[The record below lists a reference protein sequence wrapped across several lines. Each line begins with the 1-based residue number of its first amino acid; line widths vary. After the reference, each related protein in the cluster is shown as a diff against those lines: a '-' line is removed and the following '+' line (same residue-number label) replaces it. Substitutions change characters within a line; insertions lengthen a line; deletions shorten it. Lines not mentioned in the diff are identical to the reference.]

1 MFFTLYEQLK
11 TQPLKEIHKMYET
24 EKQVPKTAWEIEFT
38 LTPAQREQRL
48 LDKIRRA
55 EHYVQQR
62 KQQRQLFQRNL
73 GMSLFEKCV
82 H

>member
-1 MFFTLYEQLK
+1 
-11 TQPLKEIHKMYET
+11 MYET

-48 LDKIRRA
+48 LDKIQRA
-55 EHYVQQR
+55 EHYVQER
-62 KQQRQLFQRNL
+62 KKQRQLFQHHVS
-73 GMSLFEKCV
+73 MSVFEKCV